1 MKIRLISLAAAAF
14 LFTSTVNAAFT
25 IDLTGNNIYDGEN
38 PLNIAFTDGVNS
50 AIATLIPTGGSFN
63 SNAGDFGIGND
74 QIDGTSEIV
83 TITFDKAIEFNF
95 IDFGGVGGTIS
106 DGAKLTIAGVSTDLF
121 TGVTGFSGSSDTYT
135 PSSPI
140 EIAIG
145 QSIGVTGSS
154 ATSSFDIQTINVS
167 IVPEPNTYALIAGMF
182 ALVSVMFQRRSKK

>member
-25 IDLTGNNIYDGEN
+25 IDLTGNNNYDDEN

-63 SNAGDFGIGND
+63 SNTDDFGIGDD

-95 IDFGGVGGTIS
+95 IDFGGVGSTIS

-121 TGVTGFSGSSDTYT
+121 TGVTGFSGSSDKYT

-145 QSIGVTGSS
+145 QSISVTGSS

-167 IVPEPNTYALIAGMF
+167 IVPEPNTYALIAGVF
-182 ALVSVMFQRRSKK
+182 ALVSVMFQRRSVK

>member
-1 MKIRLISLAAAAF
+1 MKISFIPLAAAAF

-25 IDLTGNNIYDGEN
+25 IDLTGNNNYDDEN
-38 PLNIAFTDGVNS
+38 PLNIAFTDGLNS
-50 AIATLIPTGGSFN
+50 ATATLIPTGGSFN

-182 ALVSVMFQRRSKK
+182 ALVSVMFQRRSVK

>member
-95 IDFGGVGGTIS
+95 IDFGGVGSTIS

>member
-1 MKIRLISLAAAAF
+1 MKISLIPLAAAAF

-25 IDLTGNNIYDGEN
+25 IDLTGNNNYDDEN

-50 AIATLIPTGGSFN
+50 ATATLIPTGGDFN
-63 SNAGDFGIGND
+63 SNTGDFGIGDD

-95 IDFGGVGGTIS
+95 IDFGGVGSTIS

-121 TGVTGFSGSSDTYT
+121 TGVTGFSGSSDKYT

-182 ALVSVMFQRRSKK
+182 ALVSVMFQRRSVK

>member
-1 MKIRLISLAAAAF
+1 MKISFIPLAAAAF

-25 IDLTGNNIYDGEN
+25 IDLTGNNNYDDEN
-38 PLNIAFTDGVNS
+38 PLHIAFTDGVNS
-50 AIATLIPTGGSFN
+50 ATATLIPTGGDFN
-63 SNAGDFGIGND
+63 SNTGDFGIGDD

-95 IDFGGVGGTIS
+95 IDFGGVGSTIS

-121 TGVTGFSGSSDTYT
+121 TGVTGFSGSSDKYT

-145 QSIGVTGSS
+145 QSISVTGSS

-167 IVPEPNTYALIAGMF
+167 IVPEPNTYALIAGVF
-182 ALVSVMFQRRSKK
+182 ALVSVMFQRRSVK

>member
-1 MKIRLISLAAAAF
+1 MKVSFIPLAAAAF

-25 IDLTGNNIYDGEN
+25 IDLTGNNNYDDEN

-50 AIATLIPTGGSFN
+50 ATATLIPTGGDFN
-63 SNAGDFGIGND
+63 SNTGDFGIGDD

-95 IDFGGVGGTIS
+95 IDFGGVGSTIS

-121 TGVTGFSGSSDTYT
+121 TGVTGFSGSSDKYT

-145 QSIGVTGSS
+145 QSISVTGSS

-167 IVPEPNTYALIAGMF
+167 IVPEPNTYALIAGVF
-182 ALVSVMFQRRSKK
+182 ALVSVMFQRRSVK

>member
-25 IDLTGNNIYDGEN
+25 IDLTGNNIYDSEN

-95 IDFGGVGGTIS
+95 IDFGGVGSTIS

>member
-63 SNAGDFGIGND
+63 SNADDFGIGDD

-95 IDFGGVGGTIS
+95 IDFGGVGSTIS

-145 QSIGVTGSS
+145 QSISVTGSS

>member
-182 ALVSVMFQRRSKK
+182 ALVSVMFQRRSVK

>member
-38 PLNIAFTDGVNS
+38 PLNISFTDGVNS

-63 SNAGDFGIGND
+63 SNTDDFGIGND

-121 TGVTGFSGSSDTYT
+121 TGVTGFSGSSDKYT

-145 QSIGVTGSS
+145 QSISVTGSS

>member
-1 MKIRLISLAAAAF
+1 MKISLIPLAAAAF

-25 IDLTGNNIYDGEN
+25 IDLTGNNNYDDED

-50 AIATLIPTGGSFN
+50 ATATLIPTGGDFN
-63 SNAGDFGIGND
+63 SNTGDFGIGDD

-95 IDFGGVGGTIS
+95 IDFGGVGSTIS

-121 TGVTGFSGSSDTYT
+121 TGVTGFSGSSDKYT

-182 ALVSVMFQRRSKK
+182 ALVSVMFQRRSVK

>member
-1 MKIRLISLAAAAF
+1 
-14 LFTSTVNAAFT
+14 VNAAFT
-25 IDLTGNNIYDGEN
+25 IDLTGNNNYDDEN

-50 AIATLIPTGGSFN
+50 ATATLIPTGGDFN
-63 SNAGDFGIGND
+63 SNTGDFGIGDD

-95 IDFGGVGGTIS
+95 IDFGGVGSTIS

-121 TGVTGFSGSSDTYT
+121 TGVTGFSGSSDKYT

-145 QSIGVTGSS
+145 QSISVTGSS

-182 ALVSVMFQRRSKK
+182 ALVSVMFQRRSVK

>member
-25 IDLTGNNIYDGEN
+25 IDLTGNNIYDSEN

-63 SNAGDFGIGND
+63 SNTGDFGIGDD

-95 IDFGGVGGTIS
+95 IDFGGVGSTIS

-182 ALVSVMFQRRSKK
+182 VLVSVMFQRRSVK

>member
-38 PLNIAFTDGVNS
+38 PLNISFTDGVNS

-182 ALVSVMFQRRSKK
+182 ALVSVMFQRRSVK